1 MSTPGSC
8 GVWGPLWPSLETNLA
23 SFAPDKLTP
32 SVVVVRLLACGTLD
46 IPQARGFEQLSS
58 QQSGETHAPPVSG
71 LPTSDVAHFGGVR
84 GAGEHDV
91 PWTIWSGS
99 DIPTAIGTYS
109 PTWSE
114 VSKVELYWTL
124 FTAIFGGGSFFS
136 LQNRR
141 IHAGYIDEYSQMF
154 GEICEIFTWNHEIM
168 QSWFFQKK
176 NSVCK
181 EWDWKPKVLLFHQ
194 NCEFGFLSS
203 VGFQEWALII
213 WVGWSSH
220 VRIRPRQDELQDFL
234 GLSED
239 RCTWGEAK
247 GVGLGKCW

>member
-46 IPQARGFEQLSS
+46 IPPARGFKQLSS

-154 GEICEIFTWNHEIM
+154 GEICEIFTSNHATM
-168 QSWFFQKK
+168 NFPKT
-176 NSVCK
+176 SVCK

-194 NCEFGFLSS
+194 NCEFWIPFITRFPRMGLDKLRGMVQSCPNS
-203 VGFQEWALII
+203 PKAR
-213 WVGWSSH
+213 WVA
-220 VRIRPRQDELQDFL
+220 RLL
-234 GLSED
+234 GLERGSVFV
-239 RCTWGEAK
+239 RWSQG
-247 GVGLGKCW
+247 GGSW